1 MIEYQFTKQG
11 EFSNEDF
18 VSKINKAFE
27 KISKK
32 YNLEKD
38 DFKQIRHSRNQG
50 YIVNG
55 QNYIGEYLT
64 FEIKRN
70 EETISHLDCFFAVN
84 NGYIEIFS
92 VPV

>member
-11 EFSNEDF
+11 EFSHEDF
-18 VSKINKAFE
+18 ASIIKKAFK

-32 YNLEKD
+32 YNLEKE

-55 QNYIGEYLT
+55 QNYIGEYLS

-70 EETISHLDCFFAVN
+70 EETISRLDCFYALN